1 MDSTW
6 LGESGW
12 SPTVNVSRPE
22 RIASALAGGSL
33 LYYGLRRGSWSGLAM
48 AVAGGGLLA
57 RGATGHCPMYRA
69 AGHDTAG
76 DTRRA
81 LGGSG
86 GVLVDEAV
94 TIDVPVDE
102 VFRFWRNFENLPR
115 FMKHLESVKMMDDT
129 RSHWVVKAP
138 AGATVEWD
146 AEVIN
151 EVPDQVIAWRSLA
164 NADVTSAGSV
174 NFSETP
180 GGRGTEVRVR
190 LQYDPPA
197 GKLGAAVATLFGEE
211 PSQQIAD
218 DLQRLKEMLE
228 SRAASRQE
236 LHRTM

>member
-1 MDSTW
+1 
-6 LGESGW
+6 
-12 SPTVNVSRPE
+12 
-22 RIASALAGGSL
+22 
-33 LYYGLRRGSWSGLAM
+33 
-48 AVAGGGLLA
+48 
-57 RGATGHCPMYRA
+57 
-69 AGHDTAG
+69 
-76 DTRRA
+76 
-81 LGGSG
+81 
-86 GVLVDEAV
+86 
-94 TIDVPVDE
+94 
-102 VFRFWRNFENLPR
+102 
-115 FMKHLESVKMMDDT
+115 MKHLESVKMLDDT

-174 NFSETP
+174 NFSEMP